1 MLRTVRKMKRNKS
14 HNSIRGWFFFLPII
28 VLCWTSVVLAARP
41 GWQRQEVN
49 QPMTGGASVEAVNY
63 PEGKAPPLLFK
74 QTDNLTKRPTKNT
87 NQKETTSQPTSL
99 TIQLTPLINAN
110 IIDSPALGG
119 FLSWCM
125 VTFTDERSGELEL
138 DAVPS
143 DSVIGN
149 YLTATPEI
157 DYAIAVFDTGAGA
170 HIVGSGD
177 ADRVGLFDHTPD
189 LITSNTV
196 EFTGVTGSANAWVSQ
211 PLGLFIDG
219 LGVIEPNGL
228 LLDNSSMVGEFNVSI
243 AVGDP
248 IESSTSLTVI
258 GTPLSVFL
266 AAAFRN
272 DRPINITH
280 NGTKLTAPDIR
291 FYTLDDPHV
300 PSYANTIP
308 LELRPIGSVSVQY
321 FPNIFEFDPFSSDFG
336 TPFSPSVLTGF
347 LPMQGLFFI
356 SSVDLTHAGRTSLDK
371 DGFIFDTGST
381 YTLISKAIGARLGLN
396 PNAPEFEL
404 EILIATGE
412 IITAPGYYIDSL
424 EVIATPEW
432 LSFTNVP
439 VVLLDAPSPEG
450 GILDGIIGMNLFV
463 DFNFVF
469 RGGGLPGQA
478 LPRIEFER
486 LPERIVADI
495 APGAGDGVVDLFDL
509 AAFAA
514 VWLTN
519 SESFNWT
526 PRADMA
532 PQGRLDGRVDF
543 LDLAVFAE
551 YWLSNA
557 AP

>member
-1 MLRTVRKMKRNKS
+1 MNL
-14 HNSIRGWFFFLPII
+14 HNSNRIWF
-28 VLCWTSVVLAARP
+28 VLLLITAVCWTSVALAVRP
-41 GWQRQEVN
+41 DWQRQEVN
-49 QPMTGGASVEAVNY
+49 WPMTGGASIEAVNY

-74 QTDNLTKRPTKNT
+74 QTGNLSKPPS
-87 NQKETTSQPTSL
+87 KETASQSTLLITQPTPPITS
-99 TIQLTPLINAN
+99 N

-125 VTFTDERSGELEL
+125 VAFTDERSGEFEL

-143 DSVIGN
+143 SSVIGN
-149 YLTATPEI
+149 YLTDTPQT

-170 HIVGSGD
+170 HIVGSSDGVR
-177 ADRVGLFDHTPD
+177 AGLFDHTPD

-196 EFTGVTGSANAWVSQ
+196 EFKGVTGSAYAWVSQ

-219 LGVIEPNGL
+219 LGVIEPNSM
-228 LLDNSSMVGEFNVSI
+228 LLDNSTMVGEFNVSI

-248 IESSTSLTVI
+248 IESSYSLTTV

-266 AAAFRN
+266 AAVFRN

-280 NGTKLTAPDIR
+280 NGTKFTAPDIR
-291 FYTLDDPHV
+291 FYIHDDPHI

-308 LELRPIGSVSVQY
+308 LELRPTGSVSVQY
-321 FPNIFEFDPFSSDFG
+321 FPNILDLDAFGEDFG
-336 TPFSPSVLTGF
+336 APLSPSVLTGF

-381 YTLISKAIGARLGLN
+381 YTLISEAIGARLGLN
-396 PNAPEFEL
+396 PNTPEFEL
-404 EILIATGE
+404 EILIGTGE
-412 IITAPGYYIDSL
+412 MITAPGYYIDSF

-439 VVLLDAPSPEG
+439 VVVLDAPSPEG
-450 GILDGIIGMNLFV
+450 GILDGIIGTNLFV
-463 DFNFVF
+463 DFNFIF
-469 RGGGLPGQA
+469 RGGGLPGQD
-478 LPRIEFER
+478 LPRLEFER

-519 SESFNWT
+519 SESFNWN

-532 PQGRLDGRVDF
+532 PQGRPDGRVDI
-543 LDLAVFAE
+543 LDLAVFIE
-551 YWLSNA
+551 YWLDTA

>member
-1 MLRTVRKMKRNKS
+1 L
-14 HNSIRGWFFFLPII
+14 LPI
-28 VLCWTSVVLAARP
+28 VAVCWASVVLAARP
-41 GWQRQEVN
+41 GWQRQYAVSLSGEVN
-49 QPMTGGASVEAVNY
+49 WPMTGGASVEAVTY

-74 QTDNLTKRPTKNT
+74 QTGNLTKSPS
-87 NQKETTSQPTSL
+87 KETIPKESASQPIPL
-99 TIQLTPLINAN
+99 TTQPTPYINAN

-125 VTFTDERSGELEL
+125 VTFTDERSGEFEL

-149 YLTATPEI
+149 YLTATPET

-170 HIVGSGD
+170 HIVSSGD
-177 ADRVGLFDHTPD
+177 AARVGLFNHTPD

-228 LLDNSSMVGEFNVSI
+228 LLDTSTMVGEFNVSI

-248 IESSTSLTVI
+248 IESLNSLTTI
-258 GTPLSVFL
+258 GTPLSVYL

-291 FYTLDDPHV
+291 FYTHDDPHI
-300 PSYANTIP
+300 PRYANTIP

-321 FPNIFEFDPFSSDFG
+321 FPNILELDPFGQDFG
-336 TPFSPSVLTGF
+336 APFSPSVLTGF
-347 LPMQGLFFI
+347 LPMQGLFFV
-356 SSVDLTHAGRTSLDK
+356 SSVDVTHAGRTSLDK
-371 DGFIFDTGST
+371 DGFIFDTGSS
-381 YTLISKAIGARLGLN
+381 YTLISGAIGARLGLN
-396 PNAPEFEL
+396 PNKPEFEL

-412 IITAPGYYIDSL
+412 TITAPGYYVDSL

-432 LSFTNVP
+432 LTFTNVP
-439 VVLLDAPSPEG
+439 VVMLDAPSPEG
-450 GILDGIIGMNLFV
+450 GVLDGIIGMNLFV
-463 DFNFVF
+463 DFNLVF

-478 LPRIEFER
+478 QPRVEFER

-519 SESFNWT
+519 SESFNWN

-532 PQGRLDGRVDF
+532 PQTRPDGRIDI
-543 LDLAVFAE
+543 LDLTVFAE
-551 YWLSNA
+551 YWLNTT

>member
-1 MLRTVRKMKRNKS
+1 MNS
-14 HNSIRGWFFFLPII
+14 HNANRIRF
-28 VLCWTSVVLAARP
+28 VLLLITAVCWTSVVQAARP

-49 QPMTGGASVEAVNY
+49 WPMTSGASIEAVNY

-74 QTDNLTKRPTKNT
+74 QTGNLSKLPS
-87 NQKETTSQPTSL
+87 KETTFQS
-99 TIQLTPLINAN
+99 TPLITQPTPPITSN

-125 VTFTDERSGELEL
+125 VTFTDERSGEFEL

-149 YLTATPEI
+149 YLTATPQT

-170 HIVGSGD
+170 HIVSGSD
-177 ADRVGLFDHTPD
+177 AARAGLFDHTPD

-196 EFTGVTGSANAWVSQ
+196 EFTGVTGSAYAWVSQ

-228 LLDNSSMVGEFNVSI
+228 LLNNSTMVGEFNVSV

-248 IESSTSLTVI
+248 IESSHSLTAI
-258 GTPLSVFL
+258 GTPLSVYL
-266 AAAFRN
+266 AAVFRN
-272 DRPINITH
+272 DRPINFTH
-280 NGTKLTAPDIR
+280 DGTKLTAPDIR
-291 FYTLDDPHV
+291 FYTHDDPHI
-300 PSYANTIP
+300 PSYPNEIP

-321 FPNIFEFDPFSSDFG
+321 FPNILTLDPFGEDFG
-336 TPFSPSVLTGF
+336 APFSPSVLTGF

-356 SSVDLTHAGRTSLDK
+356 SSVDIIHAGRTSLDK
-371 DGFIFDTGST
+371 DGFIFDTGSS
-381 YTLISKAIGARLGLN
+381 YTIISEAIGARLGLN
-396 PNAPEFEL
+396 PNNPEYEL

-412 IITAPGYYIDSL
+412 TIRAPGYYIDSL

-432 LSFTNVP
+432 LTFTNVP
-439 VVLLDAPSPEG
+439 VVVLDAPSPEG
-450 GILDGIIGMNLFV
+450 GVLDGIIGTNLFV

-469 RGGGLPGQA
+469 RGGGLPGQD

-495 APGAGDGVVDLFDL
+495 APGAGDGVVDLLDL
-509 AAFAA
+509 AAFAD
-514 VWLTN
+514 VWHTN
-519 SESFNWT
+519 SESFNWN

-532 PQGRLDGRVDF
+532 PQGRPDGKVDI
-543 LDLAVFAE
+543 LDLTVFIE
-551 YWLSNA
+551 YWLNTA

>member
-1 MLRTVRKMKRNKS
+1 MLRTIRKMKRNKS
-14 HNSIRGWFFFLPII
+14 HNSIREWFFFLPII
-28 VLCWTSVVLAARP
+28 VVCWTSVVLAARP

-49 QPMTGGASVEAVNY
+49 WPMTGGASVEAVNY

-74 QTDNLTKRPTKNT
+74 QTENLTKLPS
-87 NQKETTSQPTSL
+87 KEATSL
-99 TIQLTPLINAN
+99 TTQLTPLINAN

-149 YLTATPEI
+149 YLTATPQT

-177 ADRVGLFDHTPD
+177 ADRAGLFDQTPD

-228 LLDNSSMVGEFNVSI
+228 LLDTSAMVGEFNVSV
-243 AVGDP
+243 AVSDP
-248 IESSTSLTVI
+248 IEPSISLTVI

-266 AAAFRN
+266 AAVFRN

-300 PSYANTIP
+300 PSYPNTIP

-321 FPNIFEFDPFSSDFG
+321 FPNIFDFDMFDTDFG
-336 TPFSPSVLTGF
+336 APFSPSVLTGF

-371 DGFIFDTGST
+371 NGFIFDTGSS
-381 YTLISKAIGARLGLN
+381 YTLISEAIGARLGLN
-396 PNAPEFEL
+396 PNTPEFEL

-450 GILDGIIGMNLFV
+450 GILDGIIGTNLFV

-469 RGGGLPGQA
+469 RGGGLPGQD

-495 APGAGDGVVDLFDL
+495 APGAGDGVVDLLDL

-519 SESFNWT
+519 SESFNWN

-532 PQGRLDGRVDF
+532 PQTRPDGRVDL

-551 YWLSNA
+551 YWLSTT

>member
-1 MLRTVRKMKRNKS
+1 MNL
-14 HNSIRGWFFFLPII
+14 HNSNRTRF
-28 VLCWTSVVLAARP
+28 VLLLITAVCWTSA
-41 GWQRQEVN
+41 
-49 QPMTGGASVEAVNY
+49 ASVEAVNY

-74 QTDNLTKRPTKNT
+74 PTDSLTKRPTNDT
-87 NQKETTSQPTSL
+87 TQKKSASEPTSS
-99 TIQLTPLINAN
+99 TTQQAPLINAN

-149 YLTATPEI
+149 YLTDTPQT

-177 ADRVGLFDHTPD
+177 ADRAGLFDHTPD

-196 EFTGVTGSANAWVSQ
+196 EFTGVTGSAIAWVSQ
-211 PLGLFIDG
+211 PLGLFIEG
-219 LGVIEPNGL
+219 LGIIEPNGL
-228 LLDNSSMVGEFNVSI
+228 LLDTSAMVGEFNVSV

-248 IESSTSLTVI
+248 IEPSTSLTVI

-266 AAAFRN
+266 AAVFRN
-272 DRPINITH
+272 DQPINITH
-280 NGTKLTAPDIR
+280 DGTKLTAPDIR

-300 PSYANTIP
+300 PSYPNTIP
-308 LELRPIGSVSVQY
+308 LDLRPIGSVSVQY
-321 FPNIFEFDPFSSDFG
+321 FPNIFDFDMFDTDFG
-336 TPFSPSVLTGF
+336 APFSPSVLTGF

-356 SSVDLTHAGRTSLDK
+356 SSVDVTHAGRTSLDK
-371 DGFIFDTGST
+371 DGFIFDTGSS
-381 YTLISKAIGARLGLN
+381 YTLISEAIGARLGLN
-396 PNAPEFEL
+396 PNTPEFEL

-412 IITAPGYYIDSL
+412 TITAPGYYIDSL

-450 GILDGIIGMNLFV
+450 GILDGIIGTNLFV

-469 RGGGLPGQA
+469 RGGGLPGQD

-495 APGAGDGVVDLFDL
+495 APGAGDGVVDIFDL
-509 AAFAA
+509 AVFAD
-514 VWLTN
+514 VWHTN
-519 SESFNWT
+519 SESFNWN
-526 PRADMA
+526 PRADIA
-532 PQGRLDGRVDF
+532 PQGRPDGKVDI
-543 LDLAVFAE
+543 LDLTVFIE
-551 YWLSNA
+551 YWLNTA

>member
-1 MLRTVRKMKRNKS
+1 MKRNNS
-14 HNSIRGWFFFLPII
+14 HSSIRWWFFLLPII
-28 VLCWTSVVLAARP
+28 VVCWASVVLAARP
-41 GWQRQEVN
+41 GWQRQYAVPLSGEVN
-49 QPMTGGASVEAVNY
+49 WPMIGGASVEAVNY
-63 PEGKAPPLLFK
+63 PEGKAPPLHFK
-74 QTDNLTKRPTKNT
+74 QTGNLTKPPPKDTT
-87 NQKETTSQPTSL
+87 QKESAFQPMSLSTQPT
-99 TIQLTPLINAN
+99 TDIITN

-125 VTFTDERSGELEL
+125 VTFTDERSGEFEL

-149 YLTATPEI
+149 YLTATPET
-157 DYAIAVFDTGAGA
+157 DFAIAVFDTGAGA
-170 HIVGSGD
+170 HIVSSGD
-177 ADRVGLFDHTPD
+177 AAGVGLFDHTPN

-219 LGVIEPNGL
+219 LGAIEPNGL
-228 LLDNSSMVGEFNVSI
+228 LLDTSTIVGEFNVSI

-248 IESSTSLTVI
+248 IESLNSLTTI
-258 GTPLSVFL
+258 GTPLSVYL

-291 FYTLDDPHV
+291 FYTHDDPHI
-300 PSYANTIP
+300 PRYANTIP
-308 LELRPIGSVSVQY
+308 LELRPTGSVSVQY
-321 FPNIFEFDPFSSDFG
+321 FPNILELDPFGQDFG
-336 TPFSPSVLTGF
+336 APFSPSVLTGF
-347 LPMQGLFFI
+347 LPMQGLFFV
-356 SSVDLTHAGRTSLDK
+356 SSVDVTHAGRTSLDK
-371 DGFIFDTGST
+371 DGFIFDTGSS
-381 YTLISKAIGARLGLN
+381 YTLISEAIGARLGLN
-396 PNAPEFEL
+396 PNRPEFEL

-412 IITAPGYYIDSL
+412 TITAPGYYIDSL

-432 LSFTNVP
+432 LTFTNVP
-439 VVLLDAPSPEG
+439 VIVLDAPSPEG
-450 GILDGIIGMNLFV
+450 GVLDGIIGMNLFV
-463 DFNFVF
+463 DFNLVF

-478 LPRIEFER
+478 LPRVEFER

-519 SESFNWT
+519 SESFNWN

-532 PQGRLDGRVDF
+532 PQTRPDGRIDI
-543 LDLAVFAE
+543 LDLTVFAE
-551 YWLSNA
+551 YWLNTT

>member
-1 MLRTVRKMKRNKS
+1 MKRS
-14 HNSIRGWFFFLPII
+14 SSYNSIRALFGLVAI
-28 VLCWTSVVLAARP
+28 VVVFWTSVVQARL

-49 QPMTGGASVEAVNY
+49 WPMTSGASVKAVNY
-63 PEGKAPPLLFK
+63 PEGNTPTIFFK
-74 QTDNLTKRPTKNT
+74 QTGNLTKRPLKEIA
-87 NQKETTSQPTSL
+87 QKESASQPISL
-99 TIQLTPLINAN
+99 TTQPTPPINAN

-143 DSVIGN
+143 SSVIGN
-149 YLTATPEI
+149 YLTATPET

-170 HIVGSGD
+170 HIVGSSD
-177 ADRVGLFDHTPD
+177 ADKVGLFDHTPD

-219 LGVIEPNGL
+219 LDVIRSNGL
-228 LLDNSSMVGEFNVSI
+228 LLDTSTMVGEFNVSI
-243 AVGDP
+243 AVSDP
-248 IESSTSLTVI
+248 IEPSISLTVI

-266 AAAFRN
+266 AAAFHN
-272 DRPINITH
+272 DQPINITH

-291 FYTLDDPHV
+291 FYTLDDPYV

-308 LELRPIGSVSVQY
+308 LELRPIGSVAVQY

-336 TPFSPSVLTGF
+336 APFSPSVLTGF

-371 DGFIFDTGST
+371 DGFIFDTGSS

-396 PNAPEFEL
+396 PNNPEFEL
-404 EILIATGE
+404 EVLIATGE

-439 VVLLDAPSPEG
+439 IVVLDAPSPEG
-450 GILDGIIGMNLFV
+450 GTLDGIIGTNLFV

-469 RGGGLPGQA
+469 RGGGLPGQD

-495 APGAGDGVVDLFDL
+495 APGAGDGVVDLLDL

-519 SESFNWT
+519 SESFNWN

-543 LDLAVFAE
+543 LDLTVFAE
-551 YWLSNA
+551 YWLSTT

>member
-1 MLRTVRKMKRNKS
+1 MNL
-14 HNSIRGWFFFLPII
+14 HNSNRIWL
-28 VLCWTSVVLAARP
+28 VLLLITAVCWTSAAS
-41 GWQRQEVN
+41 
-49 QPMTGGASVEAVNY
+49 AEAVSY
-63 PEGKAPPLLFK
+63 AEGKAPLLLVEK
-74 QTDNLTKRPTKNT
+74 TANLSNLPS
-87 NQKETTSQPTSL
+87 KETASEPSSLITQPT
-99 TIQLTPLINAN
+99 PPINAN
-110 IIDSPALGG
+110 IIDAPALGG

-125 VTFTDERSGELEL
+125 VTFTDERSGEFEL

-149 YLTATPEI
+149 YLTATPET

-170 HIVGSGD
+170 HIVSSSDGV
-177 ADRVGLFDHTPD
+177 RTGLFDHTPD

-196 EFTGVTGSANAWVSQ
+196 EFTGVTGSAFAWVTQ

-219 LGVIEPNGL
+219 LDVIEPNGL
-228 LLDNSSMVGEFNVSI
+228 LLDNSTMAGEFNVSI

-248 IESSTSLTVI
+248 IESSHSLTTV

-266 AAAFRN
+266 AAVFHN

-280 NGTKLTAPDIR
+280 NGTKFTAPDIR
-291 FYTLDDPHV
+291 FYIHDDPQI

-308 LELRPIGSVSVQY
+308 LELRPTGSVSVQY
-321 FPNIFEFDPFSSDFG
+321 FPNILDLDAFGEDFG
-336 TPFSPSVLTGF
+336 APLSPSVLTGF

-371 DGFIFDTGST
+371 DSFIFDTGST
-381 YTLISKAIGARLGLN
+381 YTLISEAIGARLGLN
-396 PNAPEFEL
+396 PNTPEFEI
-404 EILIATGE
+404 EVLIATGE
-412 IITAPGYYIDSL
+412 MITAPGFYIDSL

-439 VVLLDAPSPEG
+439 VVVLDAPSPEG
-450 GILDGIIGMNLFV
+450 GILDGIIGTNLFV

-509 AAFAA
+509 AAFAD
-514 VWLTN
+514 VWHTN
-519 SESFNWT
+519 SESFNWN
-526 PRADMA
+526 PRADIA
-532 PQGRLDGRVDF
+532 PQGRPDGKIDI
-543 LDLAVFAE
+543 LDLAVFVE
-551 YWLSNA
+551 YLLETA

>member
-1 MLRTVRKMKRNKS
+1 MNL
-14 HNSIRGWFFFLPII
+14 HNSNRIRFILLLITA
-28 VLCWTSVVLAARP
+28 VCWTSVVLAARP
-41 GWQRQEVN
+41 GWHRQEVKL
-49 QPMTGGASVEAVNY
+49 PMTSGASIEAINY

-74 QTDNLTKRPTKNT
+74 QTGNLTKRPS
-87 NQKETTSQPTSL
+87 KETIPKETASQSTPLITQPT
-99 TIQLTPLINAN
+99 PPINAN

-125 VTFTDERSGELEL
+125 VTFTDERSGEFEL

-143 DSVIGN
+143 SSVIGN
-149 YLTATPEI
+149 YLTDTPQT

-170 HIVGSGD
+170 HIVSSSDGVR
-177 ADRVGLFDHTPD
+177 AGLFDHTPD

-196 EFTGVTGSANAWVSQ
+196 EFTGATGSANAWVTQ

-228 LLDNSSMVGEFNVSI
+228 LLDNSTMVGEFNVSV
-243 AVGDP
+243 ALGDP
-248 IESSTSLTVI
+248 IESSHSLTAI

-266 AAAFRN
+266 AAVFRN
-272 DRPINITH
+272 DRPINFTH
-280 NGTKLTAPDIR
+280 NGTKLTAPDIQ
-291 FYTLDDPHV
+291 FYIHDDPHI
-300 PSYANTIP
+300 PSFPNKIP
-308 LELRPIGSVSVQY
+308 LELRPLGAVSVQY
-321 FPNIFEFDPFSSDFG
+321 FPNILDFDAFGPDFG
-336 TPFSPSVLTGF
+336 APLSPSVLSGF
-347 LPMQGLFFI
+347 LPIQGLFFV
-356 SSVDLTHAGRTSLDK
+356 SSVDVTHAGRTSLDK

-381 YTLISKAIGARLGLN
+381 YTIISEAIGARLGLN
-396 PNAPEFEL
+396 PNSPEFEL

-432 LSFTNVP
+432 LTFTNVP
-439 VVLLDAPSPEG
+439 VVVLDAPSPEG
-450 GILDGIIGMNLFV
+450 GVIDGIIGMNLFV
-463 DFNFVF
+463 DFNLVF

-495 APGAGDGVVDLFDL
+495 APGAGDGVVDLLDL

-519 SESFNWT
+519 SESFNWN

-532 PQGRLDGRVDF
+532 PQTRPDGKVNI

-551 YWLSNA
+551 YWLNTA

>member
-1 MLRTVRKMKRNKS
+1 MKRSNPY
-14 HNSIRGWFFFLPII
+14 NSIRGWFVLLPITL
-28 VLCWTSVVLAARP
+28 VYWTSVVEAGRP

-49 QPMTGGASVEAVNY
+49 WPMASGASVKAVSY
-63 PEGKAPPLLFK
+63 PGGNAPPLLFK
-74 QTDNLTKRPTKNT
+74 QTGNLTKPPS
-87 NQKETTSQPTSL
+87 KESASKHTSLSTQPTT
-99 TIQLTPLINAN
+99 TITAN
-110 IIDSPALGG
+110 IIESPALGG

-149 YLTATPEI
+149 YLTATPQT

-170 HIVGSGD
+170 HIVGSSD
-177 ADRVGLFDHTPD
+177 ATRVGLFDHTPD

-211 PLGLFIDG
+211 PLALFIDG
-219 LGVIEPNGL
+219 LDVIRSNGL
-228 LLDNSSMVGEFNVSI
+228 LLDTSTMVGEFNVSV

-248 IESSTSLTVI
+248 IESSISLTVI

-266 AAAFRN
+266 AAVFRN

-291 FYTLDDPHV
+291 FYTLDDPYV

-308 LELRPIGSVSVQY
+308 LELRPIGSVAVQY
-321 FPNIFEFDPFSSDFG
+321 FPDYFNILDPFDPDFG
-336 TPFSPSVLTGF
+336 APLSPSVLTGF

-396 PNAPEFEL
+396 PNNPEFEL
-404 EILIATGE
+404 EVLIATGE

-424 EVIATPEW
+424 ELIATPEW
-432 LSFTNVP
+432 LTFTNVP
-439 VVLLDAPSPEG
+439 VIVLDAPSPEG
-450 GILDGIIGMNLFV
+450 GILDGIIGTNLFV

-469 RGGGLPGQA
+469 RGGGLPGQD
-478 LPRIEFER
+478 LPRLEFER

-495 APGAGDGVVDLFDL
+495 APGAGDGVVDLLDL
-509 AAFAA
+509 TAFASS
-514 VWLTN
+514 WLTN
-519 SESFNWT
+519 SESFNWN

-543 LDLAVFAE
+543 LDLTVFAE
-551 YWLSNA
+551 YWLSTT

>member
-1 MLRTVRKMKRNKS
+1 MKRSNPY
-14 HNSIRGWFFFLPII
+14 NSLRGWFILLPIAL
-28 VLCWTSVVLAARP
+28 VCLTSFVEAGRP
-41 GWQRQEVN
+41 GWQHQEVN
-49 QPMTGGASVEAVNY
+49 WQMTGGASVKAVNY
-63 PEGKAPPLLFK
+63 PDRNAPTLFFK
-74 QTDNLTKRPTKNT
+74 QTDNLPKRLLKEAA
-87 NQKETTSQPTSL
+87 QKESAYQPISLSTQPTPDI
-99 TIQLTPLINAN
+99 TAN
-110 IIDSPALGG
+110 IIESPALGG

-138 DAVPS
+138 DAVAS
-143 DSVIGN
+143 SSVIGN
-149 YLTATPEI
+149 YLTATPET

-177 ADRVGLFDHTPD
+177 ADRAGLFDHTPD

-196 EFTGVTGSANAWVSQ
+196 EFTGVTGSATAWVSQ

-228 LLDNSSMVGEFNVSI
+228 LLDNSSMVGEFNVSV

-266 AAAFRN
+266 AAAFHN
-272 DRPINITH
+272 DQPINITH

-291 FYTLDDPHV
+291 FYTLDDLHV

-308 LELRPIGSVSVQY
+308 LELRPIGSVAVQY
-321 FPNIFEFDPFSSDFG
+321 FPDFFNILDPFDPDFG
-336 TPFSPSVLTGF
+336 APFSPSVLTGL
-347 LPMQGLFFI
+347 LPMQGLFFV
-356 SSVDLTHAGRTSLDK
+356 SSVDLTHTGRTSLDK
-371 DGFIFDTGST
+371 DGFIFDTGSS
-381 YTLISKAIGARLGLN
+381 YTLISEAIGARLGLN
-396 PNAPEFEL
+396 PNNPEFEL

-412 IITAPGYYIDSL
+412 TITAPGYYIDSL

-439 VVLLDAPSPEG
+439 VVVLDAPSPEG
-450 GILDGIIGMNLFV
+450 GVLDGIIGTNLFV
-463 DFNFVF
+463 DFNFIF
-469 RGGGLPGQA
+469 RGGGLPGQD

-486 LPERIVADI
+486 LPERIIADI
-495 APGAGDGVVDLFDL
+495 APGAGDGVVDLLDL

-514 VWLTN
+514 VWHTN
-519 SESFNWT
+519 SESFNWN

-532 PQGRLDGRVDF
+532 PQTKPDGKIDI

-551 YWLSNA
+551 YWLNIA
-557 AP
+557 VP

>member
-1 MLRTVRKMKRNKS
+1 MKRNKS

-49 QPMTGGASVEAVNY
+49 WPMTGGASVEAVNY

-74 QTDNLTKRPTKNT
+74 QTGNLTKRPTKDT
-87 NQKETTSQPTSL
+87 NQKESTSEPTSL
-99 TIQLTPLINAN
+99 TTQLTPLINAN
-110 IIDSPALGG
+110 TIDSPALGG

-125 VTFTDERSGELEL
+125 ITFTDERSGELEL
-138 DAVPS
+138 AAVPS

-149 YLTATPEI
+149 YLTATPET

-177 ADRVGLFDHTPD
+177 ADRTGLFDHTPD
-189 LITSNTV
+189 LITSNTI

-219 LGVIEPNGL
+219 LSVIEPNGL
-228 LLDNSSMVGEFNVSI
+228 LLDNSTMVGEFNVSI
-243 AVGDP
+243 AVSDP
-248 IESSTSLTVI
+248 IEPSISLTVI

-266 AAAFRN
+266 AAVFRN
-272 DRPINITH
+272 DQPINITH

-336 TPFSPSVLTGF
+336 APFSPSVLTGF
-347 LPMQGLFFI
+347 LPMQGLFFV

-371 DGFIFDTGST
+371 DAFIFDTGST

-396 PNAPEFEL
+396 PNTPEFEL

-424 EVIATPEW
+424 DIIATPEW

-450 GILDGIIGMNLFV
+450 GVLDGIIGMNLFV
-463 DFNFVF
+463 DFNLVF
-469 RGGGLPGQA
+469 RGGGLPGQD

-495 APGAGDGVVDLFDL
+495 APGAGDGVVDLLDL

-519 SESFNWT
+519 SESFNWN

-532 PQGRLDGRVDF
+532 PQTRLDGKIDI

>member
-1 MLRTVRKMKRNKS
+1 MNLHK
-14 HNSIRGWFFFLPII
+14 SIRTRF
-28 VLCWTSVVLAARP
+28 VLLLITAVCCTSVVLAARP

-49 QPMTGGASVEAVNY
+49 WPMTGGASVEAVNY

-74 QTDNLTKRPTKNT
+74 QTDNLTKRPTKDT
-87 NQKETTSQPTSL
+87 NQKETTSEPTSL
-99 TIQLTPLINAN
+99 TTQLTPLINAN

-149 YLTATPEI
+149 YLTATPET
-157 DYAIAVFDTGAGA
+157 DFAIAVFDTGAGA
-170 HIVGSGD
+170 HIVSSGD
-177 ADRVGLFDHTPD
+177 ADRVGLFDHIPD
-189 LITSNTV
+189 LITSNTI

-228 LLDNSSMVGEFNVSI
+228 LLDNSSMVGEFNVSV

-258 GTPLSVFL
+258 GTPLSVYL
-266 AAAFRN
+266 AAVFHN
-272 DRPINITH
+272 DQPINITH
-280 NGTKLTAPDIR
+280 NGTKLTAPYIR

-300 PSYANTIP
+300 PSYPNTIP
-308 LELRPIGSVSVQY
+308 LELRPIGSVWVQY
-321 FPNIFEFDPFSSDFG
+321 FPNILELDPFSSDFG
-336 TPFSPSVLTGF
+336 APFSPSVLTGF
-347 LPMQGLFFI
+347 LPMQGLFFV

-381 YTLISKAIGARLGLN
+381 YTLISEAIGARLGLN
-396 PNAPEFEL
+396 PNTPEFEL

-412 IITAPGYYIDSL
+412 TITAPGHYIDSL

-432 LSFTNVP
+432 LTFTNVP

-450 GILDGIIGMNLFV
+450 GVLDGIIGMNLFV
-463 DFNFVF
+463 DFNLVF
-469 RGGGLPGQA
+469 RGGGLPGQD

-495 APGAGDGVVDLFDL
+495 APGAGDGVVDLLDL

-519 SESFNWT
+519 SESFNWN

-532 PQGRLDGRVDF
+532 PQTRLDGRVDF

-551 YWLSNA
+551 YWLNTNA
-557 AP
+557 P